1 MRELSEIQ
9 HQKLSVLLETASGFF
24 AKVFDASCC
33 LNSTRILVKIIKDKM
48 HMKARPL
55 SVTATIFNSL
65 MIEKGRAPA
74 NQQEGE
80 QWRDEGCWMMVV
92 GSRDEYRPG
101 RWPGHLV
108 ALVYDCC
115 IVDCSITQANR
126 PAKNIVMRPLIV
138 PVRDER
144 FLRAESALLVP
155 ELVNGCKVFYDAF
168 PEDKSWSRTPGWC
181 RPDRTGQ
188 DIEGRIWREYRRKMG

>member
-9 HQKLSVLLETASGFF
+9 HRKLSVLLETASGFF

-33 LNSTRILVKIIKDKM
+33 LNATRILVNIIRDRM
-48 HMKARPL
+48 HMRARAL
-55 SVTATIFNSL
+55 SVTATIFNPQML
-65 MIEKGRAPA
+65 AKGRPPL

-80 QWRDEGCWMMVV
+80 AWRDEGCWMVVV
-92 GSRDEYRPG
+92 GSRHEYRPG

-115 IVDCSITQANR
+115 MVDASITQANR
-126 PAKNIVMRPLIV
+126 PQKNIEVPPLIV
-138 PVRDER
+138 PITEEG
-144 FLRAESALLVP
+144 FLLAETAQKV
-155 ELVNGCKVFYDAF
+155 EGLVNGCKVLYDAY

-181 RPDRTGQ
+181 RPEVELERQ
-188 DIEGRIWREYRRKMG
+188 IWRAYQRRMG